1 MSEFV
6 HARPAQKVNAAVFCA
21 GAIALLAWA
30 AFADHLRLNIEREN
44 GAVLAGLWRQLRFF
58 TETTNIYVAAL
69 FSVMALRWPAGA
81 SRQVLGGLVLS
92 VTLVALV
99 YWGILYNPMQPR
111 TPWNAAFNYLIHGGI
126 PAAVAAYYI
135 ACAHRT
141 PMSWP
146 DCLQWAV
153 YPLCYLIYALVR
165 GQFDGRYPYFFLDPG
180 KIGPG
185 FVALSVGAITAAY
198 IAAGAALIAH
208 DHWHPTR
215 PAS

>member
-126 PAAVAAYYI
+126 PLAVVAYYF
-135 ACAHRT
+135 AYAVRT
-141 PMSWP
+141 PLSWSA
-146 DCLQWAV
+146 CLRWAI
-153 YPLCYLIYALVR
+153 YPLCYLVYAIAR
-165 GQFDGRYPYFFLDPG
+165 GLLDGRFAYFFLDPG
-180 KIGPG
+180 RIG
-185 FVALSVGAITAAY
+185 VANVVMSVSAIAAGY
-198 IAAGAALIAH
+198 IASGAALIAWERRRRGREH
-208 DHWHPTR
+208 
-215 PAS
+215 S